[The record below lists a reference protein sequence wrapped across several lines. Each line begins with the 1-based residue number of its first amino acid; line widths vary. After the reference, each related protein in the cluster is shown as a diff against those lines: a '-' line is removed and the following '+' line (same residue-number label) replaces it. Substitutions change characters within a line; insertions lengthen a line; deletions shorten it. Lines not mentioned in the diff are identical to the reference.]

1 MQTARLFL
9 ISSPSLSLSNVPC
22 HGFAN
27 LRLTGKMATQSPLT
41 ILLLIA
47 KLVLR
52 PVPTSLSTLF
62 LLVSAAPSLLFLSPV
77 SHSAP

>member
-9 ISSPSLSLSNVPC
+9 ISSPSRSLSNVPR
-22 HGFAN
+22 HVFAD

-47 KLVLR
+47 KLILR
-52 PVPTSLSTLF
+52 PVPTSLNTLF
-62 LLVSAAPSLLFLSPV
+62 LLVSADPSLLFLSPI
-77 SHSAP
+77 SPSAP